1 MASSYATLH
10 VMADLA
16 HYGDTILIASLL
28 KDSPATKLQRI
39 SFVQGSER
47 QKYDEIWLQDLV
59 MRHPGLLPVAQ
70 VEPVF
75 DDMVPVCRELPLKA
89 GYVDNVFVTPNG
101 DIAIVECKLWRNPE
115 ARRKVIAQIVDY
127 ASELSTLSYEA
138 FESAVLRAQLTRQAT
153 SEEKR
158 TLFHM
163 VSAGEERDEAAFHDA
178 VTRTLRRGR
187 ILLIIVGDGIREGLE
202 SMAEFL
208 QKHAGLHFRLCLV
221 ELAIFQL
228 PGPEGGVIA
237 QSRILGG
244 TTNIERGIV
253 VLNDSRLEV
262 RPPDVRHGG
271 AALAS
276 TISSES
282 FYESL
287 DSAAPGTKAN
297 LQAFLAEIEP
307 RGVKPDITA
316 KTLTLRWTKDSGSWN
331 LGTISKKGEL
341 WMDYHG
347 QQAWNLNLTDESHR
361 YLESLAKITPAAYVA
376 PLGSGAGWN
385 LRKAGPGFLSVSE
398 LLSDTG
404 RKIWLAAI
412 IAFQHDV
419 LSKQQD

>member
-1 MASSYATLH
+1 
-10 VMADLA
+10 MADLT
-16 HYGDTILIASLL
+16 HYGDTILIGSLS
-28 KDSPATKLQRI
+28 KNSPATKLSRI
-39 SFVQGSER
+39 SFMQGSEG
-47 QKYDEIWLQDLV
+47 QKYDEIWLQDLI
-59 MRHPGLLPVAQ
+59 MRYPGLLPVAQ
-70 VEPVF
+70 MEPVF
-75 DDMVPVCRELPLKA
+75 EDMVPVCRELPLKA

-127 ASELSTLSYEA
+127 ASELSTLSYQA
-138 FESAVLRAQLTRQAT
+138 FESAVLRAQLTRQST
-153 SEEKR
+153 SVEKR

-187 ILLIIVGDGIREGLE
+187 ILLIIVGDGIREGLG

-221 ELAIFQL
+221 ELALFKL

-262 RPPDVRHGG
+262 RPPDVRPGG

-287 DSAAPGTKAN
+287 DSAVPGTKTN

-307 RGVKPDITA
+307 LGVKPDIRA

-331 LGTISKKGEL
+331 LGTITTNGGEL

-347 QQAWNLNLTDESHR
+347 LQARNLNLTDESHR
-361 YLESLAKITPAAYVA
+361 YLESLAKITPAAYLA

-385 LRKAGPGFLSVSE
+385 LRKAGSGSLAVTEFLSG
-398 LLSDTG
+398 TG
-404 RKIWLAAI
+404 RTAWLAAI